1 MKTKYVITNNPAH
14 LSRDPG
20 NIAIVAAAQATP
32 YAKAS
37 AARRSSKI
45 SATSAANK
53 AAQFTPETQPRDP
66 NGRFRRILARLKT
79 NLGDKATDAI
89 AKEIESAEV
98 AQVAGNY
105 EEMRKHGSTLIEMID
120 NVADGQ
126 LAQGTVKNLRNG
138 ARDLGKVMAY
148 LPLPQGNP
156 NAKIRF
162 SDMPPA
168 SGEMVRAMI
177 ERVKEKLS
185 AEDALKYTKVLDEF
199 MAGSRTMTSD
209 EMASNLNKL
218 LRVLA

>member
-1 MKTKYVITNNPAH
+1 MITSNPAH

-20 NIAIVAAAQATP
+20 DVTIVAAAQGTSWAQS
-32 YAKAS
+32 S
-37 AARRSSKI
+37 AARRAAKT
-45 SATSAANK
+45 SATNK
-53 AAQFTPETQPRDP
+53 AKKDAQFTPETQPRDP

-79 NLGDKATDAI
+79 NLGDKATEGI
-89 AKEIESAEV
+89 AKKIESAEV

-105 EEMRKHGSTLIEMID
+105 EEMRIHGGELIEMID
-120 NVADGQ
+120 AVQDGQ

-168 SGEMVRAMI
+168 SANMVREMI
-177 ERVKEKLS
+177 KRVEEKLS
-185 AEDALKYTKVLDEF
+185 SEDAAKYTKVLKEY

>member
-1 MKTKYVITNNPAH
+1 MKTNYVITSNPAR

-20 NIAIVAAAQATP
+20 DVNIVAAAQATP

-37 AARRSSKI
+37 AARRASRI
-45 SATSAANK
+45 SATSKAK
-53 AAQFTPETQPRDP
+53 QAAQFTPETQPRDP

-79 NLGDKATDAI
+79 NLGEKSTDQI
-89 AKEIESAEV
+89 AKKIESAEA

-105 EEMRKHGSTLIEMID
+105 EEMKKHGTELIKMLDSVESGGLE
-120 NVADGQ
+120 A
-126 LAQGTVKNLRNG
+126 GTVKNLRNG
-138 ARDLGKVMAY
+138 ARDLGKVLAY

-162 SDMPPA
+162 TDMPPA
-168 SGEMVRAMI
+168 SADMVRKMV
-177 ERVKEKLS
+177 EMVKEKLS
-185 AEDALKYTKVLDEF
+185 AEDAEKYVEVLEQY
-199 MAGSRTMTSD
+199 MSGSRTMTSD